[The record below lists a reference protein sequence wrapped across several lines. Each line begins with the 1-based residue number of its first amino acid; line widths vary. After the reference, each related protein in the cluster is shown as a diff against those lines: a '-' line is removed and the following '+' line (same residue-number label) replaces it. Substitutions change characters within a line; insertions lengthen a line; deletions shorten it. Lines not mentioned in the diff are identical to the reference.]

1 MGDWLFGWVYELL
14 YTLQK
19 SIAYIIDFIREIFLK
34 LVGIETVKINGS
46 EEDLLSH
53 FLLSKGV
60 SNAFWGVFLVGV
72 ILLFVFV
79 IIAIVKSELAEGQQK
94 RTKGQIIAKSLQS
107 FLTFLL
113 IPFLLLA
120 GIVLVNTVM
129 SAINGSMS
137 GNLLSGSSQTC
148 LGGQILV
155 TSGYDAYIGPTGERA
170 NIEQMFISG
179 QLDYNSLSTVKSY
192 YDLGNMNFFIGIAS
206 GLVILVMFVMSAIS
220 FIQRIFDIVLL
231 YIVSPASAAT
241 IPLDDGQ
248 RFKLWREMLISKV
261 LGGYGIVLS
270 MNLFFLIVP
279 QISAISFFDSNL
291 KNGIVQLLFV
301 IGGAF
306 AVTKA
311 NMVISQLTGNNAGGQ
326 EAQQMLANIQT
337 GAMLGRAVTGTVGA
351 AAGMLIGGT
360 DFLSNRK
367 HGMSFL
373 DNVSTAAHSQRN
385 RHTVLAPT
393 ATSDKAAK
401 RTKAQMVGSAVKG
414 ATRLATM
421 PVGVLKD
428 VIQGGVITAGK
439 NFVPRMRNV
448 ISGSTVV
455 SRADYMNKADKSS
468 TEAASAAGDTT
479 TDTYGSVARNESRRR
494 DESGGESRA
503 GHSGGYEQG
512 G

>member
-1 MGDWLFGWVYELL
+1 MGDWLFGWVYDLL

-34 LVGIETVKINGS
+34 LVGIETVGIDGK

-60 SNAFWGVFLVGV
+60 TNAFWGVFLVGV
-72 ILLFVFV
+72 ALLFVFV
-79 IIAIVKSELAEGQQK
+79 IIAIIKSEIAEGQQK

-129 SAINGSMS
+129 RAVNASMS
-137 GNLLSGSSQTC
+137 GTLLPNGSQTL

-155 TSGYDAYIGPTGERA
+155 TSGYDAYIGPAADRA
-170 NIEQMFISG
+170 AIEQMFVTG
-179 QLDYNSLSTVKSY
+179 QLDYNNIGTVKTY
-192 YDLGNMNFFIGIAS
+192 YDLGGMNFFIGIAS

-279 QISAISFFDSNL
+279 QISSISFFDNNL

-326 EAQQMLANIQT
+326 EAQQLLANIQT
-337 GAMLGRAVTGTVGA
+337 GAMLGKAVTGTAGA

-367 HGMSFL
+367 RGMPFFE
-373 DNVSTAAHSQRN
+373 NVSSAAHSKRN
-385 RHTVLAPT
+385 RHTVEMRA
-393 ATSDKAAK
+393 ATGDAAAK
-401 RTKAQMVGSAVKG
+401 RTKAQAVGSAVKG

-428 VIQGGVITAGK
+428 LIQGGAITAGK

-448 ISGSTVV
+448 ISGTTIT
-455 SRADYMNKADKSS
+455 NKADYLKKSDIG
-468 TEAASAAGDTT
+468 AG
-479 TDTYGSVARNESRRR
+479 TDTETGSKVSETVRETKADDTVAKTAEKAAEGSK
-494 DESGGESRA
+494 EETKK
-503 GHSGGYEQG
+503 
-512 G
+512 